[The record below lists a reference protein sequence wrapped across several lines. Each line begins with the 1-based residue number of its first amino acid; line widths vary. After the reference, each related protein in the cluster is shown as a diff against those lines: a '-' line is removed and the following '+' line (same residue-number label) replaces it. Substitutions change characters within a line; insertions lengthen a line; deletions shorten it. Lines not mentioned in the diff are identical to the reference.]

1 MSSHIWP
8 TVGALAVLYA
18 ARRFYRNWGT
28 TKDECRMHLLGDELI
43 GDPVAQTTDAVTIA
57 RCPAAVW
64 PWLVQMGQDRGGLY
78 THEVLGNL
86 TGLQYRNAERIHS
99 EWQDLS
105 SGSEIRIAPRGWFG
119 LPNGVTLTVEE
130 LIAERAMVL
139 RGSHAG
145 LPFNLVWSFHLL
157 PRGDDQCRLLVRTRT
172 ALRHPGEVF
181 LTEAAGP
188 LIALTTRGMLLG
200 IRKRAE
206 AIGLGAEGLPPAVES
221 NGKENLTC
229 AQKP

>member
-1 MSSHIWP
+1 
-8 TVGALAVLYA
+8 
-18 ARRFYRNWGT
+18 
-28 TKDECRMHLLGDELI
+28 
-43 GDPVAQTTDAVTIA
+43 
-57 RCPAAVW
+57 
-64 PWLVQMGQDRGGLY
+64 MGQDRGGLY
-78 THEVLGNL
+78 THEMLENL
-86 TGLQYRNAERIHS
+86 IGLQHRNADCIHS

-130 LIAERAMVL
+130 LTAERAIVL
-139 RGSHAG
+139 RGSHPG

-188 LIALTTRGMLLG
+188 LIAFTTRGMLLG
-200 IRKRAE
+200 IRQRAE
-206 AIGLGAEGLPPAVES
+206 ATDLGGEGLPPAVES
-221 NGKENLTC
+221 NVNENLTC

>member
-1 MSSHIWP
+1 VSSHIWP
-8 TVGALAVLYA
+8 TVAALAALYA

-28 TKDECRMHLLGDELI
+28 PKDECRMHLPGDELI
-43 GDPVAQTTDAVTIA
+43 ADPTTQTTDAVSIA
-57 RCPAAVW
+57 RCPEGVW

-78 THEVLGNL
+78 IHEVLGNL
-86 TGLQYRNAERIHS
+86 IGLQYRNADRIHS
-99 EWQDLS
+99 EWQDVH
-105 SGSEIRIAPRGWFG
+105 SGSEIRIAPRGWLG
-119 LPNGVTLTVEE
+119 LPNGVTSTVEE
-130 LIAERAMVL
+130 LLAERAMVL
-139 RGSHAG
+139 RGSYPG
-145 LPFNLVWSFHLL
+145 LPFNLIWSFHLL

-172 ALRHPGEVF
+172 GLRHPGEVF

-188 LIALTTRGMLLG
+188 LIAFMTRAMLLG

-206 AIGLGAEGLPPAVES
+206 ATGLGAAGLPPAVES